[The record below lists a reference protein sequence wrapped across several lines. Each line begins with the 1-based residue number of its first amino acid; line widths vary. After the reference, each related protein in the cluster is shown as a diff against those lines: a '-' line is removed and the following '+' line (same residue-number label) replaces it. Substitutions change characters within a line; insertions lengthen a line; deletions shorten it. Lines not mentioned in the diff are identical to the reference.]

1 MQKDFNFMLMAKDY
15 YSILQLPPSA
25 TIPEIKQ
32 AYRKLAMAWHPD
44 KNPNDVYAKVQFDEI
59 KEAYEVLTNPIKK
72 DSYFQERWYDQSIG
86 KKRTTLTTTPVNILK
101 LVLELER
108 YVSTLDPH
116 RMNKEGLSGY
126 ILELL
131 SASTIDKLIEFSE
144 RNINKQII
152 TTTLVALKPLPLKFS
167 GPVLERLM
175 RLADKDEIS
184 LQRID
189 DFTKRQ
195 KKNLLWNR
203 YKILVIIILTILI
216 CLLIFLTSK

>member
-1 MQKDFNFMLMAKDY
+1 MAKDY

-32 AYRKLAMAWHPD
+32 AYRKMAMTWHPD
-44 KNPNDVYAKVQFDEI
+44 KNPNDPYAKAQFDEI
-59 KEAYEVLTNPIKK
+59 KEAYEVLTNPVKK
-72 DSYFQERWYDQSIG
+72 DLYLQERWYDQNIG
-86 KKRTTLTTTPVNILK
+86 RKSTAVTVTPVNILK

-116 RMNKEGLSGY
+116 RMNKEGLY
-126 ILELL
+126 HYADELL
-131 SASTIDKLIEFSE
+131 SSATIEKMKEF
-144 RNINKQII
+144 NDPDINRQII
-152 TTTLVALKPLPLKFS
+152 TTTLMGLKPLAIKYTGPIIKRLLK
-167 GPVLERLM
+167 
-175 RLADKDEIS
+175 LAGEDETS

-189 DFTKRQ
+189 DFNRRQ
-195 KKNLLWNR
+195 RKNLLWNK